1 MDKIAFDKIDEI
13 INEQGFAIVN
23 GMIDGY
29 QIDEVTKEFLHETST
44 TLIPGF
50 GLPNNF
56 VIEHPPEEK
65 EGTILVYKNKAWVH
79 DETLFESRRIGML
92 EKARGELLEELNRR
106 VTYLERKKAA
116 GRASEAE
123 EARLT
128 EWTNML
134 FDVEELDLT
143 DPKVTLP
150 VLA

>member
-1 MDKIAFDKIDEI
+1 MEKINFNELSEI
-13 INEQGFAIVN
+13 VNDQGFAIVS
-23 GMIDGY
+23 GIIDGY
-29 QIDEVTKEFLHETST
+29 QIDELSKEYLHETT
-44 TLIPGF
+44 ANLIPGF
-50 GLPNNF
+50 GLPANF

-65 EGTILVYKNKAWVH
+65 EGTILVYKNKAWIH
-79 DETLFESRRIGML
+79 DEALFESRRIGVL

-106 VTYLERKKAA
+106 VTYLERKKTA
-116 GRASEAE
+116 GRASDIE
-123 EARLT
+123 EAQLT